1 MIAPEINRITRRL
14 EASLEDVLERLE
26 GGTQSG
32 LYMGKRLSRGNLYRL
47 DDKIFEKT
55 IKPEDG
61 FSIAFAVLLDLSGSM
76 SSGGR
81 IESAQKS
88 GSCHVY
94 VLPESGNTGYAVWP
108 YNP

>member
-47 DDKIFEKT
+47 DDKILKNNKT
-55 IKPEDG
+55 GRWI
-61 FSIAFAVLLDLSGSM
+61 FNRICGS
-76 SSGGR
+76 
-81 IESAQKS
+81 A
-88 GSCHVY
+88 
-94 VLPESGNTGYAVWP
+94 
-108 YNP
+108 